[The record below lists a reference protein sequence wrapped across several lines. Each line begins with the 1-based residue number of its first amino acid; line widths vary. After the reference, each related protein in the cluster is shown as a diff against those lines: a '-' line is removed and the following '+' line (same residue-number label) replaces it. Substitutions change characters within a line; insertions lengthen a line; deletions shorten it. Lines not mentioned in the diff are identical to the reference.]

1 MIKIKIDTKETGL
14 IQVLGNVSD
23 ESDCQVLLKNHQV
36 ETLSVG
42 DICFYHSDHPETSMM
57 VIERKTI
64 KDLNSSIRDGR
75 YKEQIIRLKSIHTP
89 PTRVAF
95 IIEGCQLKTAK
106 GTIKVQ
112 RVKELRKSSMKGV
125 LKYNK
130 IQGEALYSAIMNILI
145 RDEISLIESDD
156 LEDTCQ
162 ILAKIYQQLTK
173 KYSEIVGHM
182 VPQLDQVETHN
193 YHYAKSIKSIKKHNV
208 NPQVCFIDQLQS
220 IPGVSVNFAIFIAEK
235 YFNMNDLINA
245 YHQIDMKNQE
255 LLKEFEAQ
263 QKGGGRKKKFKALT
277 RELMLENIQVT
288 SENGNSRKVG
298 PIVSER
304 VYQYLFGINGTHA
317 GGDEPPTDANETP
330 ADANELLTDGDQI

>member
-14 IQVLGNVSD
+14 IQFLKNETGLSD
-23 ESDCQVLLKNHQV
+23 YQVLSKNYQI

-42 DICFYHSDHPETSMM
+42 DICFFHSDRPETSLM

-64 KDLNSSIRDGR
+64 KDLASSIRDGR
-75 YKEQIIRLKSIHTP
+75 YKEQIIRLKSIHAP

-95 IIEGCQLKTAK
+95 IIEGCQLKSA
-106 GTIKVQ
+106 GGAVKVR

-162 ILAKIYQQLTK
+162 ILAKIHQQLTK
-173 KYSEIVGHM
+173 KYSEIVGQLG
-182 VPQLDQVETHN
+182 VVSQLDQVETHN
-193 YHYAKSIKSIKKHNV
+193 YHYAKSIKSVKKHNV

-220 IPGVSVNFAIFIAEK
+220 IPGVSVNFATFIAEK
-235 YFNMNDLINA
+235 YSNMNDLINS
-245 YHQIDMKNQE
+245 YHQIELKNQE
-255 LLKEFEAQ
+255 LLKEFESQ
-263 QKGGGRKKKFKALT
+263 QKGGGRKKKFKPLT
-277 RELMLENIQVT
+277 RNLMLENIQVT
-288 SENGNSRKVG
+288 SDNGNTRKVG
-298 PIVSER
+298 PIVSTR
-304 VYQYLFGINGTHA
+304 VYQYLFGMT
-317 GGDEPPTDANETP
+317 GDEEAKCEKPGCDEEDVCEEGEDKIN
-330 ADANELLTDGDQI
+330 